1 MCQAGRA
8 PERPEEGSTGH
19 QESSPEQQQGP
30 RRGAGGGRVRDGG
43 SVVPGEEQGPG
54 GKREK
59 QSVRRAEMQGEVA
72 AGEIETPVS

>member
-1 MCQAGRA
+1 M
-8 PERPEEGSTGH
+8 
-19 QESSPEQQQGP
+19 
-30 RRGAGGGRVRDGG
+30 RDGG
-43 SVVPGEEQGPG
+43 GVVPGEEQGPG